1 MMPEHSASHAL
12 ASDSPDASFFTAP
25 SLPKGGGTVSIG
37 GGMLSAGGPD
47 GAAGWQLPLPSPA
60 GRELSAELT
69 LQYSSGGGNGA
80 FGAGWDCPL
89 PAVVRMTRFGFPKY
103 DASDRLAGPSGE
115 EILRAGESR
124 QADTLPDVSTRGRER
139 LLTER
144 VPQDTPGRYTVT
156 PWRSRRGSAAERLE
170 HWVDNA
176 GEQTAGFWL
185 HSPGDGSL
193 SLYGWSVSA
202 RLQNPEKAQQ
212 VACWYLEETVSA
224 KGEHVVYR
232 YRDEDTAGCSD
243 DELAAHPQ
251 VTHVYPASVH
261 ALNVTSSTTLLIPQG
276 AFEES
281 DFLTFTLF
289 DYGERG
295 ADPGTPPPLA
305 PKQSW
310 PLREDRF
317 SFWRYGFNVRVR
329 RLCRDVLLW
338 RRLARM
344 EGEADDTPTLVAR
357 VHLDHDSSAVTSVLA
372 SAQQVSHETGSD
384 LPPLEFCLSR
394 PGRAKPGWQEL
405 DDLDGFWSPAWQLA
419 DLYGEGIPGLLYL
432 DEGAWHY
439 RAPQRRNG
447 PDPDAVTWGKPQAL
461 PTQPG
466 STTGTLMDL
475 NGDGRPEW
483 LVTAGLC
490 GSFTLAPD
498 GSWGGL
504 VPLTAL
510 PSELHHPQAQMTDL
524 TGNGQQDVVLLRAL
538 GPRSVRLYP
547 ASGTAGW
554 LAALNQAYD
563 GSVPLPA
570 LEASEHQLVAF
581 ADPAGSGQAHLVRIT
596 GEGVTLWPSLGYGRF
611 ADAVAIPGFEVD
623 DFNASRVFLADT
635 DGAGTTDILYLQP
648 DGIRVFISQ
657 SGNRYLEGAFVPAPP
672 GVTLDETC
680 YLQVADILGQ
690 GTADLLLTSPHH
702 GPGLKPCSWLYRF
715 NEQRPWLLD
724 TVVDNAGG
732 RTHLAYRSSA
742 QAWLDEKA
750 AVIAATGKPPVSYL
764 PFPVHTVSQITR
776 YNDITGLCLGSQT
789 TYLGGVWDGMEREF
803 AGFTRLLQTDT
814 HALASKGGVHLSP
827 PARTC
832 SWFHCGIEA
841 HDQFAQGAHTE
852 ADHGFDPGAV
862 RFTQWQAEGEQAFE
876 PEPAERAWLFRALR
890 GQLMRVEVYGEDGHE
905 RADRPYSVARP
916 RLQVRACATAD
927 PQRPAALVTP
937 VQALTVTCE
946 RIPEDPQ
953 IKQDIVLRQ
962 DAYGTVLESVSIHYP
977 RRLLPEALEAEER
990 DRAIYPKSLPEGLIT
1005 ASCDPQQ
1012 YDCWVNLTRTTVHN
1026 LVDDDT
1032 WVIGLPDTQR
1042 KDVLRLALSDEPA
1055 AGFTLEYLLQ
1065 NGLPLA
1071 DPGKTTLAGYEK
1083 VVWRDAD
1090 GSGVANVPSPQALVA
1105 YTRTAMLDKASLDV
1119 LRPTFEQTLQGLV
1132 EQALK
1137 ATDSHPEVLQR
1148 VRQRLPALGEEA
1160 SLYPVLLAYLKTAP
1174 DDQAA
1179 SGILREALKSVIS
1192 VDALRLRLLYADP
1205 ARLPDGLQEA
1215 VYKQSRVA
1223 DTALWAV
1230 LTWFASFEEEGSTD
1244 LARLHGKVDEALA
1257 RADASSVFWRAVLN
1271 ALQPRVDAEPLPQ
1284 ANQTWLGAVQALLKG
1299 RVQTESLPE
1308 LLKRGGYVAMHRAP
1322 DAPELI
1328 DPHDPDDQGAPGIIG
1343 APQVEELYA
1352 GHHGISL
1359 YHGAE
1364 TFWLPHSVQE
1374 NTVTGPTTL
1383 EYSPHAIAVCATT
1396 DAAGLIN
1403 RIEAFDWRFISPIR
1417 MKDPNDNTHEVQLD
1431 ALGRVMHTRFY
1442 GTETP
1447 GGSDQAIMSGYSPH
1461 NPEEPFMP
1469 PATVDEAVALN
1480 LTKKVPV
1487 AQAFTII
1494 ADSWMPLALK
1504 PDGSVDSKRRC
1515 GELAWQRDAQRLR
1528 RDGIPVPD
1536 SMQGRT
1542 PPHVIQL
1549 QTDRY
1554 DSDPE
1559 QQVRVKVVLNGGGQ
1573 VLQTAILN
1581 PAGEAFVR
1589 TEAGGLQT
1597 DKDKA
1602 IIQDAK
1608 VRWAVTGKTEFDNKG
1623 QAVRV
1628 WLPFYLDDWR
1638 WVSDDSAREGIY
1650 ADTHYYDALGREYKV
1665 VCANGE
1671 DVEGQW
1677 ANYERRVQ
1685 VYPWFTVSEDENDTW
1700 AEVIE
1705 LARARA
1711 RRTLH

>member
-1 MMPEHSASHAL
+1 MSDHNSVAL
-12 ASDSPDASFFTAP
+12 AVQEEGRTLSAITP

-47 GAAGWQLPLPSPA
+47 GAASWQLPLPSPA
-60 GRELSAELT
+60 GRALSAELT

-115 EILRAGESR
+115 EILQTGESR
-124 QADTLPDVSTRGRER
+124 QADTLPNASTAAA
-139 LLTER
+139 
-144 VPQDTPGRYTVT
+144 PQGTLGKYTVT

-170 HWVDNA
+170 HWVENA
-176 GEQTAGFWL
+176 GQPTAGFWL
-185 HSPGDGSL
+185 HYPGDGSL
-193 SLYGWSVSA
+193 SLYGWSPSA
-202 RLQNPEKAQQ
+202 RLQDPLNTQQ
-212 VACWYLEETVSA
+212 VACWYLEETMSA

-261 ALNVTSSTTLLIPQG
+261 AMNVTASAALLIPQG
-276 AFEES
+276 AFKER

-295 ADPGTPPPLA
+295 ADPSTPPPLD
-305 PKQSW
+305 PHQPW

-338 RRLARM
+338 HRMARM
-344 EGEADDTPTLVAR
+344 NGEDDDTPTLVAR
-357 VHLDHDSSAVTSVLA
+357 VHLAYDSSAVTSVLV
-372 SAQQVSHETGSD
+372 SAQQVTHEASSHM
-384 LPPLEFCLSR
+384 PPLEFELSR
-394 PGRAKPGWQEL
+394 PGRAAPAWQALAEL
-405 DDLDGFWSPAWQLA
+405 NGFWSPAWQLA

-432 DEGAWHY
+432 DQGAWHY
-439 RAPQRRNG
+439 RAPQRRSG
-447 PDPDAVTWGKPQAL
+447 GEQDAITWGTPQPL
-461 PTQPG
+461 RIQPD
-466 STTGTLMDL
+466 STAGTLMDL
-475 NGDGRPEW
+475 DGDGRPEW

-490 GSFTLAPD
+490 GSFTLGPD
-498 GSWGGL
+498 GSWSGL

-510 PSELHHPQAQMTDL
+510 PSEFHHPQAQMTDL
-524 TGNGQQDVVLLRAL
+524 TGDGQQDVVLLRAL

-554 LAALNQAYD
+554 LAALNQAYE
-563 GSVPLPA
+563 GREPLPS
-570 LEASEHQLVAF
+570 LESSEHQLVAF

-611 ADAVAIPGFEVD
+611 ADAIEIPGFKIE

-648 DGIRVFISQ
+648 DGIRVFVSQ
-657 SGNRYLEGAFVPAPP
+657 SGNRYQEGAFVPAPP
-672 GVTLDETC
+672 GVILDATC

-702 GPGLKPCSWLYRF
+702 GPGLQPCSWLYRF
-715 NEQRPWLLD
+715 NEQRPWLLE

-732 RTHLAYRSSA
+732 RTQLAYRSSA

-750 AVIAATGKPPVSYL
+750 AVIAATGKAPVSYL
-764 PFPVHTVSQITR
+764 PFPVHTVSRITR

-789 TYLGGVWDGMEREF
+789 TYLGGVWDAKEREF

-814 HALASKGGVHLSP
+814 HALASKGAAHLSP

-841 HDQFAQGAHTE
+841 HDQIAQGAQTE
-852 ADHGFDPGAV
+852 AEHGLDPGAV
-862 RFTQWQAEGEQAFE
+862 RFTQWHAEGEQAFE

-927 PQRPAALVTP
+927 PLRPAALVTP

-946 RIPEDPQ
+946 RISEDPQ

-962 DAYGTVLESVSIHYP
+962 DVYGTVLESVSINYP
-977 RRLLPEALEAEER
+977 RRLPPEVLEVEER
-990 DRAIYPKSLPEGLIT
+990 DRAIYPKTLPEGLIT

-1012 YDCWVNLTRTTVHN
+1012 YDCWVNLTRSTVHN

-1042 KDVLRLALSDEPA
+1042 KDVVRLAVSDEPSG
-1055 AGFTLEYLLQ
+1055 GFTLEYLLE

-1119 LRPTFEQTLQGLV
+1119 LRPTFEQTLQDLV
-1132 EQALK
+1132 TQALK
-1137 ATDSHPEVLQR
+1137 APDNHPEVLQR
-1148 VRQRLPALGEEA
+1148 VRQRLPALGDDT
-1160 SLYPVLLAYLKTAP
+1160 SLYALLLAYLHGAP
-1174 DDQAA
+1174 QDLDA
-1179 SGILREALKSVIS
+1179 SRLLRDALKTVIS
-1192 VDALRLRLLYADP
+1192 VDGLRQRLLAADE
-1205 ARLPDGLQEA
+1205 AALPDGLQAA
-1215 VYKQSRVA
+1215 VYKESRVPDA
-1223 DTALWAV
+1223 ALWAV
-1230 LTWFASFEEEGSTD
+1230 LVWFAGQEGEGSASLVT
-1244 LARLHGKVDEALA
+1244 LHASVAAALA
-1257 RADASSVFWRAVLN
+1257 RAEALPVFWRTLLA
-1271 ALQPRVDAEPLPQ
+1271 ALQPDAAGEQLPLAAQ
-1284 ANQTWLGAVQALLKG
+1284 AWLDAVQTLLNS
-1299 RVQTESLPE
+1299 RVQAESLTE
-1308 LLKRGGYVAMHRAP
+1308 LLKRGGYVAMDRAP
-1322 DAPELI
+1322 DAPELA
-1328 DPHDPDDQGAPGIIG
+1328 DPHDPEGIGAPGILG
-1343 APQVEELYA
+1343 EPLVEEAYC

-1359 YHGAE
+1359 YHGAAQ
-1364 TFWLPHSVQE
+1364 FWLPKTVQE
-1374 NTVTGPTTL
+1374 NTVTGPSQL
-1383 EYSPHAIAVCATT
+1383 EYTAHGLALRLVT
-1396 DAAGLIN
+1396 DAAGLTTTV
-1403 RIEAFDWRFISPIR
+1403 EAHDWRFLTPVQI
-1417 MKDPNDNTHEVQLD
+1417 KDANDNTSTVDLD
-1431 ALGRVMHTRFY
+1431 ALGRVRHTRFY

-1447 GGSDQAIMSGYSPH
+1447 GGSDEAVMSGYTPQV
-1461 NPEEPFMP
+1461 PFDP
-1469 PATVDEAVALN
+1469 PASVEAAVALN
-1480 LTKKVPV
+1480 LSKKVPV
-1487 AQAFTII
+1487 AQAFTVI
-1494 ADSWMPLALK
+1494 ADSWMPLALNA
-1504 PDGSVDSKRRC
+1504 DGSVDGVRRC
-1515 GELAWQRDAQRLR
+1515 GEMAWRRAARHLN
-1528 RDGIPVPD
+1528 RDGQAVP
-1536 SMQGRT
+1536 SIMNGRT
-1542 PPHVIQL
+1542 PPHVIQI

-1573 VLQTAILN
+1573 ILQTAILN
-1581 PAGEAFVR
+1581 PPGEAFVR
-1589 TEAGGLQT
+1589 TEAGGLEAD
-1597 DKDKA
+1597 DKGQA
-1602 IIQDAK
+1602 ITRDTE

-1671 DVEGQW
+1671 DVEGEW

>member
-1 MMPEHSASHAL
+1 MFEPSS
-12 ASDSPDASFFTAP
+12 SSTPSPDESRTPFFSSP

-60 GRELSAELT
+60 GRALSAELT

-80 FGAGWDCPL
+80 FGAGWDCAL

-115 EILRAGESR
+115 EILRAGAPR
-124 QADTLPDVSTRGRER
+124 QASRLP
-139 LLTER
+139 LA
-144 VPQDTPGRYTVT
+144 DTPGNYTVT
-156 PWRSRRGSAAERLE
+156 PWQSRRGSAAERLE
-170 HWVDNA
+170 HWVEDA
-176 GEQTAGFWL
+176 GDQPAGFWL
-185 HSPGDGSL
+185 HYPGDGSL
-193 SLYGWSVSA
+193 SLYGWSPSA
-202 RLQNPEKAQQ
+202 RLQDPAQAGH

-224 KGEHVVYR
+224 RGEHVVYR
-232 YRDEDTAGCSD
+232 YRGEDAEGCSD
-243 DELAAHPQ
+243 DELAAHPV

-261 ALNVTSSTTLLIPQG
+261 AMNVTPSTALLIPQG

-281 DFLTFTLF
+281 DFLSFTLF

-295 ADPGTPPPLA
+295 ANPGTPPPLD
-305 PKQSW
+305 PQKPW

-338 RRLARM
+338 HRTARM
-344 EGEADDTPTLVAR
+344 KGEGDDTPTLVAR
-357 VHLDHDSSAVTSVLA
+357 VHLDYDSSAVTSVLA
-372 SAQQVSHETGSD
+372 SAQQVTHETSSHM
-384 LPPLEFCLSR
+384 PPLEFELSR
-394 PGRAKPGWQEL
+394 PGRNEPAWQALEE
-405 DDLDGFWSPAWQLA
+405 LDGFWSPAWQLA

-432 DEGAWHY
+432 DQGAWHY
-439 RAPQRRNG
+439 RAPQRRKG
-447 PDPDAVTWGKPQAL
+447 GEQDAITWGKPQPL
-461 PTQPG
+461 RIQPD
-466 STTGTLMDL
+466 STTGRLMDL
-475 NGDGRPEW
+475 DGDGRPEW

-498 GSWGGL
+498 GTWGGL
-504 VPLTAL
+504 VPLSAL
-510 PSELHHPQAQMTDL
+510 PTEFDHPQALMTDL
-524 TGNGQQDVVLLRAL
+524 TGDSQQDVVLLRAL
-538 GPRSVRLYP
+538 GPKSVRLYP
-547 ASGTAGW
+547 SNGTAGW
-554 LAALNQAYD
+554 LAALTNE
-563 GSVPLPA
+563 GSEPLPSV
-570 LEASEHQLVAF
+570 EPSERQLVAF
-581 ADPAGSGQAHLVRIT
+581 ADPAGSGQAHLMRIT

-611 ADAVAIPGFEVD
+611 ADAIAIPGFEVE

-648 DGIRVFISQ
+648 DGIRVFVSQ
-657 SGNRYLEGAFVPAPP
+657 SGNRYQEGALIPAPH
-672 GVTLDETC
+672 GVTLDATC
-680 YLQVADILGQ
+680 FLQVADMLGQ

-702 GPGLKPCSWLYRF
+702 GPGLRPCSWLYRF
-715 NEQRPWLLD
+715 NEKRPWLLD

-732 RTHLAYRSSA
+732 RTQLAYRSSA

-750 AVIAATGKPPVSYL
+750 AVIAATGKTPVSYL

-776 YNDITGLCLGSQT
+776 YNDTTGLCLGSQT
-789 TYLGGVWDGMEREF
+789 TYLGGIWDGKEREF

-814 HALASKGGVHLSP
+814 HALASKGAAHLSP

-832 SWFHCGIEA
+832 SWFHSGIEA

-852 ADHGFDPGAV
+852 AEHGFDPGAV

-937 VQALTVTCE
+937 VQALTVSCE
-946 RIPEDPQ
+946 RISEDPQ

-977 RRLLPEALEAEER
+977 RRLSPEALEAEER

-1026 LVDDDT
+1026 LVDDDS

-1042 KDVLRLALSDEPA
+1042 KDVVRLALSDEPA
-1055 AGFTLEYLLQ
+1055 AGFTLEYLLE

-1090 GSGVANVPSPQALVA
+1090 GSGVANMPSPQALVA

-1119 LRPTFEQTLQGLV
+1119 LRPTFEQTLQDLV

-1137 ATDSHPEVLQR
+1137 APDNHPEVLQR
-1148 VRQRLPALGEEA
+1148 VRQRLPALDKDE

-1205 ARLPDGLQEA
+1205 AHLPDGLQEA

-1230 LTWFASFEEEGSTD
+1230 LTWFASYEEEGSTD
-1244 LARLHGKVDEALA
+1244 LALLHGKVDEALG
-1257 RADASSVFWRAVLN
+1257 RANASSVFWRAVLN
-1271 ALQPRVDAEPLPQ
+1271 ALQPRVDDVQLPQ
-1284 ANQTWLGAVQALLKG
+1284 ANQAWLGAVQTLLNS
-1299 RVQTESLPE
+1299 RVQAESLAE

-1322 DAPELI
+1322 DAPELA
-1328 DPHDPDDQGAPGIIG
+1328 DPHDPEGIGTPGILG
-1343 APQVEELYA
+1343 EPLVEEAYC

-1359 YHGAE
+1359 YHGAAQ
-1364 TFWLPHSVQE
+1364 FWLARTVQE
-1374 NTVTGPTTL
+1374 NTVTGPIQL
-1383 EYSPHAIAVCATT
+1383 EYTAHGLALRLVT
-1396 DAAGLIN
+1396 DAAGLTTTV
-1403 RIEAFDWRFISPIR
+1403 EAHDWRFLMPIQI
-1417 MKDPNDNTHEVQLD
+1417 KDANDNTSTVELD
-1431 ALGRVMHTRFY
+1431 ALGRVRHTRFY

-1447 GGSDQAIMSGYSPH
+1447 GGSDEAVMSGYT
-1461 NPEEPFMP
+1461 PEVPFDP
-1469 PATVDEAVALN
+1469 PVSVEAAVALN
-1480 LTKKVPV
+1480 LSKKVPV
-1487 AQAFTII
+1487 AQAFTVI
-1494 ADSWMPLALK
+1494 ADSWMPLALNA
-1504 PDGSVDSKRRC
+1504 DGSVDGTRRC
-1515 GELAWQRDAQRLR
+1515 GEMAWRRVARHLS
-1528 RDGIPVPD
+1528 RDGLAVPSIMD
-1536 SMQGRT
+1536 GRT
-1542 PPHVIQL
+1542 PPHVIQI

-1573 VLQTAILN
+1573 ILQTAILN
-1581 PAGEAFVR
+1581 PPGEAFVR
-1589 TEAGGLQT
+1589 TEKGGLET
-1597 DKDKA
+1597 DDKQQA
-1602 IIQDAK
+1602 VTRDTE

-1671 DVEGQW
+1671 DVEGEW